1 MWYDTYTIRRAEAIS
16 DCQEQERTMN
26 QHKQLFERLAAAAFW
41 LAVWQC
47 AAMAV
52 GQEVF
57 LVSPV
62 QALRCLLRLLP
73 QADFWHR
80 VGFSAGR
87 ILLGFGLGVVCSASL
102 AVAAEICSAAEI
114 LIAPVL
120 QLVKAT
126 PVASFIIL
134 ALVWVRGSS
143 LSVLISFLMVL
154 PVLYGAVRTG
164 IRAADPQLLEMAK
177 VFRLPLGRRLRAVW
191 LPAVLPAFRQGC
203 SVALGICWKSGV
215 AAEVIG
221 LPNGSIGDALYRAKI
236 TLSTGELFA
245 WTFVIILLSAAFE
258 KLFLRALDAVSRAL
272 IGGEEDAAC

>member
-1 MWYDTYTIRRAEAIS
+1 MK
-16 DCQEQERTMN
+16 Q
-26 QHKQLFERLAAAAFW
+26 KQLFRRVGAVVFW

-57 LVSPV
+57 LVSPL
-62 QALRCLLRLLP
+62 QALHTLLGLLP
-73 QADFWHR
+73 RKEFWQR
-80 VGFSAGR
+80 VCFSSGR
-87 ILLGFGLGVVCSASL
+87 ILLGFVLGTGVSAVL
-102 AVAAEICSAAEI
+102 AAAAESCPAAET
-114 LIAPVL
+114 LLAPVM

-154 PVLYGAVRTG
+154 PVMYSAVRTG
-164 IRAADPQLLEMAK
+164 IESADPQLLEMAQ

-221 LPNGSIGDALYRAKI
+221 LPDGSIGDALYRAKI

-245 WTFVIILLSAAFE
+245 WTFVIILLSVGFE
-258 KLFLRALDAVSRAL
+258 KLFLALLRRAEKAL
-272 IGGEEDAAC
+272 LGEVPQC

>member
-1 MWYDTYTIRRAEAIS
+1 MKQGKGFFRRMMAVG
-16 DCQEQERTMN
+16 
-26 QHKQLFERLAAAAFW
+26 FW
-41 LAVWQC
+41 LAVWQA
-47 AAMAV
+47 AAMAI

-134 ALVWVRGSS
+134 ALVWLNSQS
-143 LSVLISFLMVL
+143 LSLFISALMVFP
-154 PVLYGAVRTG
+154 PVYLNVLEGICRTD
-164 IRAADPQLLEMAK
+164 RRLLEMAR
-177 VFRLPLGRRLRAVW
+177 VFRVPFGRRLRGIYLPQVMPYFRTAV
-191 LPAVLPAFRQGC
+191 
-203 SVALGICWKSGV
+203 SLGLGLCWKAGA
-215 AAEVIG
+215 AAEIIG
-221 LPNGSIGDALYRAKI
+221 LPAGSMGERLYTAKVYFQ
-236 TLSTGELFA
+236 TADLFA
-245 WTFVIILLSAAFE
+245 WTVTIVAVSVAFE
-258 KLFLRALDAVSRAL
+258 RLFLALVDRLMGKAGL
-272 IGGEEDAAC
+272 

>member
-1 MWYDTYTIRRAEAIS
+1 
-16 DCQEQERTMN
+16 
-26 QHKQLFERLAAAAFW
+26 
-41 LAVWQC
+41 
-47 AAMAV
+47 
-52 GQEVF
+52 
-57 LVSPV
+57 
-62 QALRCLLRLLP
+62 
-73 QADFWHR
+73 
-80 VGFSAGR
+80 
-87 ILLGFGLGVVCSASL
+87 
-102 AVAAEICSAAEI
+102 
-114 LIAPVL
+114 
-120 QLVKAT
+120 
-126 PVASFIIL
+126 
-134 ALVWVRGSS
+134 
-143 LSVLISFLMVL
+143 MVL

-221 LPNGSIGDALYRAKI
+221 
-236 TLSTGELFA
+236 ELFA

>member
-1 MWYDTYTIRRAEAIS
+1 MHDYKTLLRRAGAV
-16 DCQEQERTMN
+16 
-26 QHKQLFERLAAAAFW
+26 LFW
-41 LAVWQC
+41 LAVWQA
-47 AAMAV
+47 AAMAI

-87 ILLGFGLGVVCSASL
+87 ILLGFGLGVVCSAAL
-102 AVAAEICSAAEI
+102 AVAAEICPAAEV

-177 VFRLPLGRRLRAVW
+177 VFRLPLGRRLRA
-191 LPAVLPAFRQGC
+191 
-203 SVALGICWKSGV
+203 
-215 AAEVIG
+215 
-221 LPNGSIGDALYRAKI
+221 LYRAKI

-272 IGGEEDAAC
+272 ISGEEDAAC

>member
-1 MWYDTYTIRRAEAIS
+1 MSQYKTLLRRAGAV
-16 DCQEQERTMN
+16 
-26 QHKQLFERLAAAAFW
+26 LFW
-41 LAVWQC
+41 LVVWQA
-47 AAMAV
+47 AAMAI

-62 QALRCLLRLLP
+62 QALRTLLQLLP
-73 QADFWHR
+73 RADFWHR

-87 ILLGFGLGVVCSASL
+87 ILLGFGLGVVCSAVL
-102 AVAAEICSAAEI
+102 AVAAEVCPAAET
-114 LIAPVL
+114 LLAPVL

-164 IRAADPQLLEMAK
+164 IQAADPQLLEMAK

-245 WTFVIILLSAAFE
+245 WTFVIIVLSAAFE
-258 KLFLRALDAVSRAL
+258 KLFLRALDALSRAVL
-272 IGGEEDAAC
+272 GGEEDAGC

>member
-1 MWYDTYTIRRAEAIS
+1 MHDYKTLLRRAGAV
-16 DCQEQERTMN
+16 
-26 QHKQLFERLAAAAFW
+26 LFW
-41 LAVWQC
+41 LAVWQA
-47 AAMAV
+47 AAMAI

-87 ILLGFGLGVVCSASL
+87 ILLGFGLGVVCSAAL
-102 AVAAEICSAAEI
+102 AVAAEICPAAEI

-191 LPAVLPAFRQGC
+191 TRRC
-203 SVALGICWKSGV
+203 SRLSGRGAAWRWASAGKAAWRRRSSACPTAASAMPFTGPRSPFPPGSCSPGPLSSSCSARPLKSCSSGRWM
-215 AAEVIG
+215 
-221 LPNGSIGDALYRAKI
+221 L
-236 TLSTGELFA
+236 
-245 WTFVIILLSAAFE
+245 
-258 KLFLRALDAVSRAL
+258 
-272 IGGEEDAAC
+272 

>member
-1 MWYDTYTIRRAEAIS
+1 MK
-16 DCQEQERTMN
+16 Q
-26 QHKQLFERLAAAAFW
+26 KQLFRRVGAVVFW

-57 LVSPV
+57 LVSPL
-62 QALRCLLRLLP
+62 QALHTLFGLLP
-73 QADFWHR
+73 RKEFWQR
-80 VGFSAGR
+80 VCFSSGR
-87 ILLGFGLGVVCSASL
+87 ILLGFVLGTVVSAVL
-102 AVAAEICSAAEI
+102 AAAAESCPAAET
-114 LIAPVL
+114 LLAPVM

-154 PVLYGAVRTG
+154 PVIYSAVRTG
-164 IRAADPQLLEMAK
+164 IESADPQLLEMAQ

-221 LPNGSIGDALYRAKI
+221 LPDGSIGDALYRAKI

-245 WTFVIILLSAAFE
+245 WTFVIILLSIGFE
-258 KLFLRALDAVSRAL
+258 KLFLALLRCAEKAL
-272 IGGEEDAAC
+272 LGEVPQC

>member
-1 MWYDTYTIRRAEAIS
+1 MDKTKKRRIQILAAS
-16 DCQEQERTMN
+16 VFWLGVWQ
-26 QHKQLFERLAAAAFW
+26 AAAA
-41 LAVWQC
+41 AI
-47 AAMAV
+47 

-62 QALRCLLRLLP
+62 QAIGTLVELLP
-73 QADFWHR
+73 QAEFWQR
-80 VGFSAGR
+80 IGFSAGR
-87 ILLGFGLGVVCSASL
+87 ILLGFGLGVLSSAIL
-102 AVAAEICSAAEI
+102 AVAAEKWEWVDA
-114 LIAPVL
+114 LLAPVM

-134 ALVWVRGSS
+134 A
-143 LSVLISFLMVL
+143 
-154 PVLYGAVRTG
+154 
-164 IRAADPQLLEMAK
+164 Q

-221 LPNGSIGDALYRAKI
+221 LPDGSIGDALYRAKI

-245 WTFVIILLSAAFE
+245 WTFVIILLSAVFE
-258 KLFLRALDAVSRAL
+258 KLFLALLDKAVAAVL
-272 IGGEEDAAC
+272 GEEGAEK

>member
-1 MWYDTYTIRRAEAIS
+1 MK
-16 DCQEQERTMN
+16 Q
-26 QHKQLFERLAAAAFW
+26 KQLFRRVGAVVFW

-47 AAMAV
+47 IAMAV

-57 LVSPV
+57 LVSPL
-62 QALRCLLRLLP
+62 QALRTLLGLLP
-73 QADFWHR
+73 RKEFWQR
-80 VGFSAGR
+80 VCFSSGR
-87 ILLGFGLGVVCSASL
+87 ILLGFALGTGVSAVL
-102 AVAAEICSAAEI
+102 AAAAESCPAAET
-114 LIAPVL
+114 LLAPVM

-154 PVLYGAVRTG
+154 PVMYSAVRTG
-164 IRAADPQLLEMAK
+164 IESADPQLLEMAQ

-221 LPNGSIGDALYRAKI
+221 LPDGSIGDALYRAKI

-245 WTFVIILLSAAFE
+245 WTFVIILLSVGFE
-258 KLFLRALDAVSRAL
+258 KLFLALLRRAEKAL
-272 IGGEEDAAC
+272 LGEVPQC